1 MLLRVWS
8 DQPYRATRDLD
19 LLRRGESSF
28 EAICSDI
35 ETICTTPVEPDAVV
49 FASDALQIEAI
60 RARDEYAGTRTILP
74 ARCGTARLNLQI
86 DIGLGDSVWPP
97 PSQCNYPA
105 LLEFPAPGVLAY
117 PREAVVSE
125 KLEALV
131 VLGDSN
137 SRIRDF
143 FDLHHLAGH
152 FAFDLRR
159 CGPLPGGPGSPSP
172 TIRARTSSISSARS
186 YSRF

>member
-1 MLLRVWS
+1 M
-8 DQPYRATRDLD
+8 
-19 LLRRGESSF
+19 
-28 EAICSDI
+28 
-35 ETICTTPVEPDAVV
+35 
-49 FASDALQIEAI
+49 
-60 RARDEYAGTRTILP
+60 
-74 ARCGTARLNLQI
+74 
-86 DIGLGDSVWPP
+86 WPP

-152 FAFDLRR
+152 FAFDREELAEAVRR
-159 CGPLPGGPGSPSP
+159 TFERRQTPIPEAEPIGLTPAYWENPTRPAQVRAFARRARLAVPDDPGEDFVDLLGAFLLPILNDVRLGEPRAGAWPPGGPWKE
-172 TIRARTSSISSARS
+172 
-186 YSRF
+186 